1 MFEVANGVEN
11 EYTIYANYIHTI
23 DMYIRIVFIFLP
35 KIRQIRSSKRI
46 RFPVWNH
53 RNNTFY
59 GLMIGDS
66 FENYTSDK
74 KSDRE
79 F

>member
-35 KIRQIRSSKRI
+35 KIRQTRSSNEI
-46 RFPVWNH
+46 ESDFLC
-53 RNNTFY
+53 
-59 GLMIGDS
+59 GIIGIIH
-66 FENYTSDK
+66 FMA
-74 KSDRE
+74 
-79 F
+79 

>member
-1 MFEVANGVEN
+1 MNRVYIFAKDSTNTIVERN
-11 EYTIYANYIHTI
+11 
-23 DMYIRIVFIFLP
+23 
-35 KIRQIRSSKRI
+35 RI